1 MTSLIRETGRDRYF
15 AAREAELDA
24 LVDPATGMLAERYA
38 RRIPCPL
45 CASSTHDTLF
55 VKRGFTF
62 VRCADCSLV
71 FSNPQVDET
80 LVLAEYQGGESND
93 LWVDV
98 LTSKRQLE
106 LDTAKFSAVLDELQP
121 YRGRGRLLDVGCS
134 IGLFLHLAA
143 ERGWHGRGI
152 EFGERAS
159 RHARE
164 VFGLDVTDLPI
175 ESESFPDASFD
186 AVGLLSVIEHAND
199 PLRMLRSAARVLEPG
214 GALYLITPNVESLA
228 CRVLHEHAATF
239 DGRNHLVYFSP
250 RTLTRALDE
259 AGFDPIR
266 VTTHVSSLEPV
277 LEWLSFRHVYADA
290 GTDDDELAAL
300 LREEARSG
308 ALETLF
314 DRLQL
319 GYKLHCL
326 ALKR

>member
-1 MTSLIRETGRDRYF
+1 
-15 AAREAELDA
+15 
-24 LVDPATGMLAERYA
+24 
-38 RRIPCPL
+38 
-45 CASSTHDTLF
+45 
-55 VKRGFTF
+55 
-62 VRCADCSLV
+62 
-71 FSNPQVDET
+71 
-80 LVLAEYQGGESND
+80 
-93 LWVDV
+93 
-98 LTSKRQLE
+98 
-106 LDTAKFSAVLDELQP
+106 
-121 YRGRGRLLDVGCS
+121 
-134 IGLFLHLAA
+134 
-143 ERGWHGRGI
+143 
-152 EFGERAS
+152 
-159 RHARE
+159 
-164 VFGLDVTDLPI
+164 
-175 ESESFPDASFD
+175 
-186 AVGLLSVIEHAND
+186 
-199 PLRMLRSAARVLEPG
+199 MLRSAARVLEPG